1 MSERDSDMEEDA
13 VTPMEYVDEDDEDE
27 LIEV

>member
-27 LIEV
+27 LAL